1 MGDPS
6 GIQFHVEHRSQVGG
20 CRVVAPTGEI
30 DIATCELFRRGL
42 VECEGDVIVDLSAVS
57 YMDSSGLG
65 VLVGQIARL
74 DESGGSLRLSNAR
87 EPVRRVID
95 LVGLNHLLVD

>member
-1 MGDPS
+1 VGEEPRPP
-6 GIQFHVEHRSQVGG
+6 FHVEHNQLGDAT
-20 CRVVAPTGEI
+20 VVVPSGEI

-42 VECEGDVIVDLSAVS
+42 LECEGDVIVDLSAVS

-74 DESGGSLRLSNAR
+74 GESGGSLRLSNAQ